1 MRGREKKREKSWFS
15 YLRTLIQRR
24 SFGVPFYLNGSS
36 FIPALECATATS
48 SKINT
53 TSLPRRSIF
62 LVCHFFLKRRIINPN
77 LEIWILCFFWPFG
90 QNMPAPTNGCVLKK
104 CQGRKGCLCKGAA
117 HVRLRGIPA
126 IRFVSPSTPS
136 PPPLSLSPS
145 NSFIYFL

>member
-62 LVCHFFLKRRIINPN
+62 LVSLKRRNNPN
-77 LEIWILCFFWPFG
+77 LEFGFFFCFFLPKYAG
-90 QNMPAPTNGCVLKK
+90 ANKRMCIEEMPREKRV
-104 CQGRKGCLCKGAA
+104 
-117 HVRLRGIPA
+117 
-126 IRFVSPSTPS
+126 
-136 PPPLSLSPS
+136 PL
-145 NSFIYFL
+145 